1 MRNQG
6 KPIYVLGTHLSHDGS
21 ACLLKDGRIC
31 VAIEKERIT
40 RRKHAGGNDTD
51 AIKYCL
57 DLEGISV
64 RDLDLV
70 VQNANFGMVEQG
82 NSWWGGP
89 RVFDENVPMVTIS
102 HHLAHAYSAIG
113 TAPFDEMTVLTIDGC
128 GNSMDDCIDVD
139 QGVALENPPAHLRH
153 LYFEKD
159 SYYQFAGNKLTTVVK
174 DFSEWGTGIKG
185 YPMHPTTTR
194 HSIGGLYLAA
204 SMYVFSGFEDP
215 GKLMGLAPYGMAGV
229 YDFAMFD
236 LKDGRAFVRYD
247 WMSEFKKPC
256 HSWTELKANFQYY
269 ADIAYWVQKEVER
282 AILYVINARYDAC
295 PSENLAYTGG
305 VALNA
310 VANARIIKETKFKNL
325 YIQPAAADN
334 GLALGCAYYGW
345 MEVLKKE
352 RVKHSG
358 SMYLGKSYA
367 TVADVLPK
375 YKGKVRG
382 VPASDYIAQTAKLLA
397 EGKTI
402 GWFQDGAEFG
412 PRALGHRSILADPR
426 KAEMRDFINS
436 RIKFREDFRPFA
448 PSVLEEDCSVYFD
461 CDYDSPYMILVAQ
474 VRPEWREKMPSVIHR
489 DNSARIQTVNKS
501 ISPKYYELLQAF
513 KEISGISVLL
523 NTSFNRK
530 GMPIVET
537 PEQAIDFFLD
547 CELDVLVLDNYIIHK
562 EEFQV
567 RQEVP
572 LTKLFTED
580 LQGALQRNSVEARKL
595 GGVYQIN
602 ISGVRSWTID
612 LSKETPSV
620 VEGRSNVRTP
630 TTISIEE
637 SDFNALLTDPEN
649 ESVKL
654 FRSGKIQVEGNP
666 VGAMNV
672 PKLFGF
678 K

>member
-57 DLEGISV
+57 DFEGISV

-325 YIQPAAADN
+325 YIQPAAADK
-334 GLALGCAYYGW
+334 ASRSDVPTTAGW
-345 MEVLKKE
+345 KSSRKNASNTAARCISERATQPSLTCCRNTKEKCGAHRLPITSRRPRNSWPKEKPLVGSRTELSLVQERWDIAVFSPIRGKRRCVISSTRGSSFVKTFVLSLLRCWKK
-352 RVKHSG
+352 
-358 SMYLGKSYA
+358 
-367 TVADVLPK
+367 
-375 YKGKVRG
+375 
-382 VPASDYIAQTAKLLA
+382 IAQ
-397 EGKTI
+397 
-402 GWFQDGAEFG
+402 
-412 PRALGHRSILADPR
+412 SIL
-426 KAEMRDFINS
+426 
-436 RIKFREDFRPFA
+436 
-448 PSVLEEDCSVYFD
+448 
-461 CDYDSPYMILVAQ
+461 
-474 VRPEWREKMPSVIHR
+474 
-489 DNSARIQTVNKS
+489 
-501 ISPKYYELLQAF
+501 
-513 KEISGISVLL
+513 
-523 NTSFNRK
+523 
-530 GMPIVET
+530 IVT
-537 PEQAIDFFLD
+537 
-547 CELDVLVLDNYIIHK
+547 
-562 EEFQV
+562 
-567 RQEVP
+567 
-572 LTKLFTED
+572 TT
-580 LQGALQRNSVEARKL
+580 
-595 GGVYQIN
+595 
-602 ISGVRSWTID
+602 
-612 LSKETPSV
+612 
-620 VEGRSNVRTP
+620 VRT
-630 TTISIEE
+630 
-637 SDFNALLTDPEN
+637 
-649 ESVKL
+649 
-654 FRSGKIQVEGNP
+654 
-666 VGAMNV
+666 
-672 PKLFGF
+672 
-678 K
+678 